1 MEYAI
6 EPIAGRRR
14 FGFTTHRTD
23 YPRVSYRE
31 IEVNLWSLTLLIS
44 IRVAPAP

>member
-14 FGFTTHRTD
+14 FGFTTHRKD
-23 YPRVSYRE
+23 YPRVAYRE
-31 IEVNLWSLTLLIS
+31 IEVNLWSRMLLIS
-44 IRVAPAP
+44 IRVAPHG